1 MAECQGMTKTSKSK
15 LIAPTIPAELT
26 EGQADFSLS
35 TDSTYESLK
44 VHEGKTAGQTA
55 HDIKI
60 RESYFKL
67 TNLSHLTL
75 TNPHIIDVRFE
86 ECDLANG
93 KWTKGKIEQTEF
105 IKSRVTDL
113 KLIECIIRNVTFKNS
128 QLKLSQFRFCEF
140 KNVIFDHCILEEAD
154 FYNSDLRGVEFSDC
168 DLTKAEMSG
177 TKLSGADF
185 RSSKLDGLNVSIES
199 LKGAII
205 DPTQVMSLAHL
216 LGTKIE
222 WKDLESNN
230 GL

>member
-1 MAECQGMTKTSKSK
+1 MTKATKPK
-15 LIAPTIPAELT
+15 LVAPSIPAELMEAQT
-26 EGQADFSLS
+26 DFSLS
-35 TDSTYESLK
+35 TDSTYENIK
-44 VHEGKTAGQTA
+44 VNEAKTAGQTA

-67 TNLSHLTL
+67 TNLSQLTL
-75 TNPHIIDVRFE
+75 TNPNLIDVRFE

-93 KWTKGKIEQTEF
+93 KWTKGKIEQAEF
-105 IKSRVTDL
+105 TKSRMTGL
-113 KLIECIIRNVTFKNS
+113 KLIECIIRNVTFKNC

-177 TKLSGADF
+177 TKLGEADL
-185 RSSKLDGLNVSIES
+185 RTSKLNGLNVSIES

-230 GL
+230 SKE